1 MRKRGATLLAATL
14 LLCCATVAPR
24 PATAETIR
32 VDDSATLPA
41 DSTVLLRWRQLV
53 PSAAAQDTLEGSV
66 AVAVRLNLVPVL
78 NRTGRLYLV
87 LPAQGAVPVRVSWAT
102 QGRLLPGEIMPG
114 QRVAVM
120 QGTVT
125 TPYLED
131 TLALR
136 IEADGNHL
144 PDMQRLAFHF
154 EFDAD

>member
-1 MRKRGATLLAATL
+1 MTGSPVRCLALLLAALQMTIVQT
-14 LLCCATVAPR
+14 AG
-24 PATAETIR
+24 AETIR
-32 VDDSATLPA
+32 IDDSASLPSE
-41 DSTVLLRWRQLV
+41 STALLRWRQV
-53 PSAAAQDTLEGSV
+53 APASGSEDTLEGEV
-66 AVAVRLNLVPVL
+66 AIAVRLNLLPVL

-87 LPAQGAVPVRVSWAT
+87 LPVQGTTPVRASWVT
-102 QGRLLPGEIMPG
+102 QGRLLPGEITPG
-114 QRVAVM
+114 RRVAVF
-120 QGTVT
+120 QGLVT